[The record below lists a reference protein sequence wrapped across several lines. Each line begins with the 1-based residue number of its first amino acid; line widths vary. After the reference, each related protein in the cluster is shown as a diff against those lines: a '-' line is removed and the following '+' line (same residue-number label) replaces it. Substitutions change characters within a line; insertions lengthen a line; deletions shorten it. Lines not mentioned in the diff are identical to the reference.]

1 MKVDPKLLET
11 GVQDLVQFS
20 QDLQAAQVLQ
30 SLQAQPT
37 FQVPSIEQ
45 APQPALAQQAS
56 GHDLLSTSER
66 PNSVYMNIDGTVSQK
81 ALQI

>member
-1 MKVDPKLLET
+1 MMVDPTLLGT
-11 GVQDLVQFS
+11 GMQDLVQS
-20 QDLQAAQVLQ
+20 PQDLQAAQMLQ
-30 SLQAQPT
+30 FLQAQPT
-37 FQVPSIEQ
+37 FQVPSVEQ

-66 PNSVYMNIDGTVSQK
+66 PNSVYMNTDGTVSQK